1 MENKLS
7 FLRKNK
13 VLSQREV
20 ASLIGKEAR
29 FIHKLESG
37 KVKNPSASEVYKL
50 SRIYDTSMEE
60 IYRAIVLNN

>member
-20 ASLIGKEAR
+20 ANLIGREAR
-29 FIHKLESG
+29 FIQNLERG
-37 KVKNPSASEVYKL
+37 KVKNPTANEVYKL

>member
-29 FIHKLESG
+29 K
-37 KVKNPSASEVYKL
+37 KP
-50 SRIYDTSMEE
+50 
-60 IYRAIVLNN
+60 

>member
-20 ASLIGKEAR
+20 ASLIGK
-29 FIHKLESG
+29 
-37 KVKNPSASEVYKL
+37 
-50 SRIYDTSMEE
+50 
-60 IYRAIVLNN
+60 